1 MKKDKV
7 IEVVKSLVYFL
18 VVFILIGLVFETS
31 YSLFSNSV
39 VEQFRVDKTTINY
52 LSFNYADKSEHV
64 LEVDKPKILGD
75 FRGKHLLK
83 NNYFDFEISIP
94 SEYVKNESVTY
105 EIIVEDLGNED
116 LEKYVKFYL
125 TDQNNKPYKGF
136 ENGVPV
142 YSAFT
147 DVVDG
152 KVIYSG
158 EFSEECLNYKFRLRI
173 WVSNKYKGEINDILA
188 YHIQLKIK

>member
-7 IEVVKSLVYFL
+7 IEIVKSLVYFL
-18 VVFILIGLVFETS
+18 VVFILIGIVFKTS

-39 VEQFRVDKTTINY
+39 TEQLRVDKTTSNY
-52 LSFNYADKSEHV
+52 LSFNYTDKSEHI

-94 SEYVKNESVTY
+94 SEDVKTESVAY
-105 EIIVEDLGNED
+105 EIVVEDLGNED

-136 ENGVPV
+136 ENVVPV
-142 YSAFT
+142 YSVFT

-158 EFSEECLNYKFRLRI
+158 EFSEDCLNYKFRLRI
-173 WVSNKYKGEINDILA
+173 WISNKYKGKISDILA
-188 YHIQLKIK
+188 YHIQLKVK